1 MGSGGGKMVSMLA
14 VYSDNPSSNPIEVYS
29 FYSVKCLKITKINKK
44 EAEDDL
50 FLRLQFYSVNCL
62 KITKI
67 NKNEAGDVPI
77 FFKKKMTE
85 EKSKKTKNK

>member
-1 MGSGGGKMVSMLA
+1 MGSGGGKMVSMLT
-14 VYSDNPSSNPIEVYS
+14 VYSDDPSSNPVEVYS
-29 FYSVKCLKITKINKK
+29 FYSV
-44 EAEDDL
+44 
-50 FLRLQFYSVNCL
+50 NCL
-62 KITKI
+62 EITKI

>member
-1 MGSGGGKMVSMLA
+1 MGSGGGKMVSMLTI
-14 VYSDNPSSNPIEVYS
+14 YSDDPSSNPVEVNS
-29 FYSVKCLKITKINKK
+29 
-44 EAEDDL
+44 
-50 FLRLQFYSVNCL
+50 FYSVNCL

-77 FFKKKMTE
+77 FLKKKMTE

>member
-1 MGSGGGKMVSMLA
+1 MGSGGGKMVSMLTI
-14 VYSDNPSSNPIEVYS
+14 YSDDPSSNPVEVNS
-29 FYSVKCLKITKINKK
+29 FYSVK
-44 EAEDDL
+44 
-50 FLRLQFYSVNCL
+50 CL

-77 FFKKKMTE
+77 FLKKKMTE